1 MEYSHGQFEG
11 RAWSDRVRAAGS
23 GKALANMAK
32 KELER
37 GLWKKDQKY
46 LVSSVATQ
54 DDLHRT
60 KALFA

>member
-1 MEYSHGQFEG
+1 MANLRDVHGVTEFLQLG
-11 RAWSDRVRAAGS
+11 P

-54 DDLHRT
+54 EDLHRT